1 MRLTPVLDYYPLN
14 INKYLYF
21 NLFGRERMDSSTE
34 RLLQRFKTLADPVR
48 LRLLALCA
56 EGDCSVSEL
65 TEITAQSQPRVSQHL
80 RQLCEAGLVE
90 RFRDGHFVYYRVPN
104 RGAELRQIVAL
115 LPSDEPQ
122 FERDVAE
129 LRALR
134 GALAGAPRGDDDRPL
149 HHALLELTVSSPI
162 GDLLDIGCGQGR
174 VMQLLASRARRAVG
188 VDIDADARRY
198 ARAHLLLAGL
208 RNCTFRN
215 GDMYALPLGEQRF
228 DTVIVDDVLGD
239 AVDPVR
245 VLVEARRHLN
255 DGGRLIVMA
264 STSGDDAK
272 DLGRRIAAWS
282 RDAGLRLSPPRA
294 VPPTDSRWLIAVAT
308 PVEQASAAA

>member
-1 MRLTPVLDYYPLN
+1 MGPT
-14 INKYLYF
+14 
-21 NLFGRERMDSSTE
+21 TE
-34 RLLQRFKTLADPVR
+34 QLLQRFKTLSDPIR

-65 TEITAQSQPRVSQHL
+65 TEITAQSQPRISQHL
-80 RQLCEAGLVE
+80 RQLCDAGLVE
-90 RFRDGHFVYYRVPN
+90 RFRDGHFVYYRVPT
-104 RGAELRQIVAL
+104 RGADLRQIVAL
-115 LPSDEPQ
+115 LPTDEPQ
-122 FERDVAE
+122 FDRDIAE

-134 GALAGAPRGDDDRPL
+134 GASAAETRGEDDRPL
-149 HHALLELTVSSPI
+149 HHALLELTVSTPI

-228 DTVIVDDVLGD
+228 DTIIVDDVLRD
-239 AVDPVR
+239 AVDPVK

-255 DGGRLIVMA
+255 DGGRLIVLS
-264 STSGDDAK
+264 STEGQVAGDLIA
-272 DLGRRIAAWS
+272 RIAEWS

>member
-1 MRLTPVLDYYPLN
+1 MNTD
-14 INKYLYF
+14 
-21 NLFGRERMDSSTE
+21 TE

-56 EGDCSVSEL
+56 HGDCSVSEL
-65 TEITAQSQPRVSQHL
+65 TEITGQSQPRVSQHL
-80 RQLCEAGLVE
+80 KQLCDAGLVD
-90 RFRDGHFVYYRVPN
+90 RFRDGHFVFYRVPA
-104 RGAELRQIVAL
+104 RSADLRKIIAL
-115 LPSDEPQ
+115 LPADEPQ

-134 GALAGAPRGDDDRPL
+134 GAAAAAAAGGDDRPL
-149 HHALLELTVSSPI
+149 HHALLELTVSTPI

-208 RNCTFRN
+208 RNCTFRH

-228 DTVIVDDVLGD
+228 DTIIVDDVLAD
-239 AVDPVR
+239 ADKPVK
-245 VLVEARRHLN
+245 VLTEAGRYLKP
-255 DGGRLIVMA
+255 GGRLVLLSA
-264 STSGDDAK
+264 TTGAAGAE
-272 DLGRRIAAWS
+272 LGRRIAAWC
-282 RDAGLRLSPPRA
+282 REAGLRLAPPRA
-294 VPPTDSRWLIAVAT
+294 VPPNDTRWLIAVAT
-308 PVEQASAAA
+308 PAEQSSAAA

>member
-1 MRLTPVLDYYPLN
+1 MGPT
-14 INKYLYF
+14 
-21 NLFGRERMDSSTE
+21 TE
-34 RLLQRFKTLADPVR
+34 QLLQRFKTLSDPIR

-65 TEITAQSQPRVSQHL
+65 TEITAQSQPRISQHL
-80 RQLCEAGLVE
+80 RQLCDAGLVE
-90 RFRDGHFVYYRVPN
+90 RFRDGHFVYYRVPT
-104 RGAELRQIVAL
+104 RGADLRQIVAL
-115 LPSDEPQ
+115 LPADEPQ
-122 FERDVAE
+122 FDRDIAE

-134 GALAGAPRGDDDRPL
+134 GASAAETRGEDDRPL
-149 HHALLELTVSSPI
+149 HHALLELTVSTPI

-228 DTVIVDDVLGD
+228 DTIIVDDVLGE
-239 AVDPVR
+239 AVDPVK

-255 DGGRLIVMA
+255 DGGRLIVMSSTEGHAA
-264 STSGDDAK
+264 SELTA
-272 DLGRRIAAWS
+272 RIAEWS